1 MKGDRRSDAVG
12 VTLASVYSGQDEG
25 KRSAANDEEEQVRSM
40 TIKQIKAELSEMG
53 ISFQDCFDKES
64 LLQRLRD
71 ARLGGYNSKQMWP
84 KDEEII
90 PPSEPKEDATGTG
103 STMNRLSDI
112 KEEYRKLRVSELRSM
127 LGEQGI
133 RWSNMIEKEDLVTA
147 LALRKIET
155 ETFSITQSLIPGK
168 VNKVN
173 GDILSLELEKS
184 SAPIPPLLLD
194 GTSLMDFFLEF
205 CEELKYSILLIYSY
219 C

>member
-127 LGEQGI
+127 LGEQ
-133 RWSNMIEKEDLVTA
+133 
-147 LALRKIET
+147 RKIET

-168 VNKVN
+168 VNEVN